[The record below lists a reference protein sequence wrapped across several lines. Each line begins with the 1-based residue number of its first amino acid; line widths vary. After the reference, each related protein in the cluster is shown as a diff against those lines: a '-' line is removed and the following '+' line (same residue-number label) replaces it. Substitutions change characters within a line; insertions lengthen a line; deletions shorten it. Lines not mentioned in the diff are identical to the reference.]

1 MNGDDVVGLV
11 RGFLH
16 AGADHVLPAL
26 WEIDD
31 AATSNLMTDFYRQ
44 IIADKGKPESLRQ
57 SQLAMRTQRENLWDG
72 LGG

>member
-1 MNGDDVVGLV
+1 MGLV